1 MTDRRVQKATE
12 MKQPRQ
18 KNQAIL
24 IIEHDEGRLSTLQN
38 ILSIAGYRNLIC
50 ASNQEQVFELIR
62 PFQGRTDEIGM
73 IFLNHDLPQ
82 SDTLKFSQILTTLD
96 GHDAIPLIL
105 LADKATT
112 IDDALMAQC
121 HKANA
126 ATIIHYPSDGSN
138 LIPLVEL
145 AFALKNER
153 DERIHNEEKLVR
165 ELSERRI
172 MEARLQ
178 YLVAHDEL
186 TGLSNR
192 SGLEKTLDFAIL
204 RCNNFK
210 QHGALLDID
219 LDQFKVV
226 NDIEGHEIGDR
237 LLIEVATLI
246 RSALDNDAFIARVG
260 SNLFQVFISKTVE
273 EKALLLA
280 EKIRLTIDEF
290 DFKSGENTYNIS
302 ASIGV
307 AMLEPLESIKRP
319 SELMSRANH
328 ACYSAKTLGRN
339 RVNLFESDNDEL
351 ISLRDDAKWVPKIR
365 HALSEDLFKI
375 VFQPVVQL
383 SNGEVSH
390 YETLLR
396 MVGDSGELLSPVQF
410 IPVAERMGLIHH
422 IDLWV
427 VSHAIDYIAALP
439 KTQESICF
447 TINLSSHAL
456 QGDYLL
462 PVIKKKLES
471 TWISPSR
478 LTFEITETAAV
489 SNFNKTREMVSKI
502 RALGCRFALDDFGA
516 GFSSFNYIK
525 NFPVD
530 YLKIDGQFINN
541 LAVDH
546 ADQVLVKSMIEVA
559 HSLGKKAIA
568 EYVSNTEIL
577 RVLKEL
583 GVDYVQGYLLGKPS
597 LELLEDQ
604 HISIDGLLS
613 KPLDIEKLITQ

>member
-1 MTDRRVQKATE
+1 MIQKAIE
-12 MKQPRQ
+12 MKQSRQ
-18 KNQAIL
+18 KKQAIL
-24 IIEHDEGRLSTLQN
+24 IIEHDESRLSTLQN
-38 ILSIAGYRNLIC
+38 ILSIGGYRNLIC
-50 ASNQEQVFELIR
+50 ASNQEQVFKLIR

-82 SDTLKFSQILTTLD
+82 SDTLKFSQLLTTLD

-112 IDDALMAQC
+112 IDDTLMAQC
-121 HKANA
+121 HEANA
-126 ATIIHYPSDGSN
+126 ATIIHYPNDGSN

-145 AFALKNER
+145 AFALKSER

-226 NDIEGHEIGDR
+226 NDIEGHEVGDR

-246 RSALDNDAFIARVG
+246 RAALDNDAFIARVG

-273 EKALLLA
+273 EKALQLA

-290 DFKSGENTYNIS
+290 DFKSAGNIYNIS

-307 AMLEPLESIKRP
+307 AMLEPLEAIKRP

-383 SNGEVSH
+383 SNGQVSH

-396 MVGDSGELLSPVQF
+396 MVGDNGELLSPVQF

-439 KTQESICF
+439 KTQENICF

-462 PVIKKKLES
+462 PVVKKKLES

-530 YLKIDGQFINN
+530 YLKIDGQFISN

-604 HISIDGLLS
+604 YISIDGLLS

>member
-1 MTDRRVQKATE
+1 
-12 MKQPRQ
+12 MKSSRQ
-18 KNQAIL
+18 KEQHIV
-24 IIEHDEGRLSTLQN
+24 IIEHDEGRLSSLQN
-38 ILSIAGYRNLIC
+38 ILSASGYRHLIC
-50 ASNQEQVFELIR
+50 ASSQERVFEVIR
-62 PFQGRTDEIGM
+62 PFQGRIDEIGV
-73 IFLNHDLPQ
+73 FLLAYDLPQ
-82 SDTLKFSQILTTLD
+82 SDTLKLSQMLSTLD
-96 GHDAIPLIL
+96 GHDAIPLIF
-105 LADKATT
+105 LASSATI
-112 IDDALMAQC
+112 IDEALMAKC
-121 HKANA
+121 HAANA
-126 ATIIHYPSDGSN
+126 ATIVKYPSQVNDF
-138 LIPLVEL
+138 LPLVEL
-145 AFALKNER
+145 AFALKCER
-153 DERIHNEEKLVR
+153 DERIVNEEKLVR

-192 SGLEKTLDFAIL
+192 SGLEKALDFAIL

-226 NDIEGHEIGDR
+226 NDVEGHEVGDR
-237 LLIEVATLI
+237 LLVEIAVLI
-246 RSALDNDAFIARVG
+246 RTTLDNKAFIARVG
-260 SNLFQVFISKTVE
+260 SNLFQVFISKILKA
-273 EKALLLA
+273 KALLIA
-280 EKIRLTIDEF
+280 EKIRLIIDEF
-290 DFKSGENTYNIS
+290 DFKSGENVYNIS

-307 AMLEPLESIKRP
+307 AILEPLEGIKRP

-339 RVNLFESDNDEL
+339 RVSLFESDNDEL
-351 ISLRDDAKWVPKIR
+351 VSLRDDAKWVPKIR
-365 HALSEDLFKI
+365 YALSEDLFKL
-375 VFQPVVQL
+375 VFQPVVKL
-383 SNGEVSH
+383 SSGRVSH

-396 MVGDSGELLSPVQF
+396 MIDETGELLGPVEF

-427 VSHAIDYIAALP
+427 VSHTIDYIAALP
-439 KTQESICF
+439 KTQENICF
-447 TINLSSHAL
+447 TVNLSSHAL

-489 SNFNKTREMVSKI
+489 SNFSKTREMVSKI

-530 YLKIDGQFINN
+530 YLKIDGQFISN

-546 ADQVLVKSMIEVA
+546 SDQVLVRSMVEVA

-568 EYVSNTEIL
+568 EYVSNAEIL
-577 RVLKEL
+577 RVLKEM
-583 GVDYVQGYLLGKPS
+583 GVDYVQGYLLGKPE

-604 HISIDGLLS
+604 HISIDQLLD
-613 KPLDIEKLITQ
+613 KELDIKNLITQ

>member
-1 MTDRRVQKATE
+1 
-12 MKQPRQ
+12 MKHSKLKKQY
-18 KNQAIL
+18 IL
-24 IIEHDEGRLSTLQN
+24 VIEHDEERLSSLQN
-38 ILSIAGYRNLIC
+38 ILSVGGYRNLIC
-50 ASNQEQVFELIR
+50 ASSQDQVFELIR
-62 PFQGRTDEIGM
+62 PFQGRIDEIGA
-73 IFLNHDLPQ
+73 ILLNYELPQ
-82 SDTLKFSQILTTLD
+82 SETLKFSQILTTLD
-96 GHDAIPLIL
+96 GHDAIPLL
-105 LADKATT
+105 FLTNT
-112 IDDALMAQC
+112 STRIDDNLLEKC
-121 HKANA
+121 HAANA
-126 ATIIHYPSDGSN
+126 ATIIHHPQESSD
-138 LIPLVEL
+138 LIPLIGL
-145 AFALKNER
+145 ALALKSER
-153 DERIHNEEKLVR
+153 DDRIDNEEKLVR

-204 RCNNFK
+204 RCKNFK

-226 NDIEGHEIGDR
+226 NDIEGHEAGDR
-237 LLIEVATLI
+237 LLIEIATLI
-246 RSALDNDAFIARVG
+246 RTTLDAKAFIARVG
-260 SNLFQVFISKTVE
+260 SNLFQVFISKTSKQ
-273 EKALLLA
+273 KALELA

-290 DFKSGENTYNIS
+290 DFVSGPNVYNIS

-307 AMLEPLESIKRP
+307 ATLEPLEGIKRP
-319 SELMSRANH
+319 SELMSRAHH

-339 RVNLFESDNDEL
+339 RVNVFEGDNEDL
-351 ISLRDDAKWVPKIR
+351 ISLRNDAKWVPKIR
-365 HALSEDLFKI
+365 KALSEDAFKL
-375 VFQPVVQL
+375 VFQPVVKL

-396 MVGDSGELLSPVQF
+396 MVGDGDELLSPVQF

-439 KTQESICF
+439 KVDEDICF

-456 QGDYLL
+456 QADYLL
-462 PVIKKKLES
+462 PVIKQKLES

-489 SNFNKTREMVSKI
+489 TNFDKTREMVSKI

-530 YLKIDGQFINN
+530 YLKVDGQFIIN
-541 LAVDH
+541 LAVDQ
-546 ADQVLVKSMIEVA
+546 ADQVLVKSMIDVA

-568 EYVSNTEIL
+568 EYVSNVEIL

-583 GVDYVQGYLLGKPS
+583 GVDYVQGFLLGKPE
-597 LELLEDQ
+597 LELLSEK
-604 HISIDGLLS
+604 HIDLDKLMS
-613 KPLDIEKLITQ
+613 KPLEIEKLISM

>member
-1 MTDRRVQKATE
+1 MKEFNQKERV
-12 MKQPRQ
+12 
-18 KNQAIL
+18 IL
-24 IIEHDEGRLSTLQN
+24 IIEHDESRLSTLQN
-38 ILSIAGYRNLIC
+38 ILSIGGYRKLIC

-62 PFQGRTDEIGM
+62 PFQGRVDEIGM
-73 IFLNHDLPQ
+73 IILDHDLPQ
-82 SDTLKFSQILTTLD
+82 CDTLKLSEMLTTLD

-105 LADKATT
+105 LANPSSI
-112 IDDALMAQC
+112 IDDDLMAKC
-121 HKANA
+121 HQANA
-126 ATIIHYPSDGSN
+126 ATIIHCPTDGAQ
-138 LIPLVEL
+138 LIPLVDL
-145 AFALKNER
+145 AIALKDER
-153 DERIHNEEKLVR
+153 DERMLNEEKLVR

-192 SGLEKTLDFAIL
+192 SGLEKALDFAII

-219 LDQFKVV
+219 LDQFKVI
-226 NDIEGHEIGDR
+226 NDVEGHESGDR

-246 RSALDNDAFIARVG
+246 RATLDSEAFIARVG
-260 SNLFQVFISKTVE
+260 SNLFQVFISKAVKRT
-273 EKALLLA
+273 ALEVA

-290 DFKSGENTYNIS
+290 DFKSGANTYNIS

-307 AMLEPLESIKRP
+307 AMLEPLEFIKRP

-339 RVNLFESDNDEL
+339 RVSLFERDNDEL
-351 ISLRDDAKWVPKIR
+351 ITLRDDAKWVPKIR
-365 HALSEDLFKI
+365 HALSEDLFKL
-375 VFQPVVQL
+375 VFQPVVKL

-396 MVGDSGELLSPVQF
+396 MIDESGELLSPLQF

-427 VSHAIDYIAALP
+427 VSHAIDYIACLP
-439 KTQESICF
+439 KTQENICF

-462 PVIKKKLES
+462 PIVKKKLES

-541 LAVDH
+541 LAVDE

-568 EYVSNTEIL
+568 EYVSNVEIL
-577 RVLKEL
+577 RVLKAL

-597 LELLEDQ
+597 LDLLENQHVSIDELLA
-604 HISIDGLLS
+604 
-613 KPLDIEKLITQ
+613 KPLDIEKLITPSV

>member
-1 MTDRRVQKATE
+1 
-12 MKQPRQ
+12 MKQSRQ
-18 KNQAIL
+18 KKQAIL
-24 IIEHDEGRLSTLQN
+24 IIEHDESRLSTLQN
-38 ILSIAGYRNLIC
+38 ILSIGGYRNLIC
-50 ASNQEQVFELIR
+50 ASNQEQVFKLIR

-82 SDTLKFSQILTTLD
+82 SDTLKFSQLLTTLD

-121 HKANA
+121 HEANA
-126 ATIIHYPSDGSN
+126 ATIIHYPNDGSN

-145 AFALKNER
+145 AFALKSER

-226 NDIEGHEIGDR
+226 NDIEGHEVGDR

-246 RSALDNDAFIARVG
+246 RAALDNDAFIARVG

-273 EKALLLA
+273 EKALQLA

-290 DFKSGENTYNIS
+290 DFKSAGNIYNIS

-365 HALSEDLFKI
+365 HALSQDLFKI

-383 SNGEVSH
+383 SNGQVSH

-439 KTQESICF
+439 KTQENICF

-462 PVIKKKLES
+462 PVVKKKLES

-530 YLKIDGQFINN
+530 YLKIDGQFISN

-604 HISIDGLLS
+604 YISIDGLLS

>member
-73 IFLNHDLPQ
+73 MFLNHDLPQ

-351 ISLRDDAKWVPKIR
+351 ISLRDDTKWVPKIR

-530 YLKIDGQFINN
+530 YLKIDGQFISN

>member
-1 MTDRRVQKATE
+1 MTEQIP
-12 MKQPRQ
+12 KQ
-18 KNQAIL
+18 QAIL
-24 IIEHDEGRLSTLQN
+24 IIEDEVSRLSSLQD
-38 ILSIAGYRNLIC
+38 ILSAGGYRKLIC
-50 ASNQEQVFELIR
+50 ASSQEQAFELIR
-62 PFQGRTDEIGM
+62 PYQGKVDEIGM
-73 IFLNHDLPQ
+73 IFLSYGLPQ
-82 SDTLKFSQILTTLD
+82 SDPLKLSQVLTTLD

-105 LADKATT
+105 LADKAIT
-112 IDDALMAQC
+112 INDELMAQC

-126 ATIIHYPSDGSN
+126 ATMTHYPTEGKH
-138 LIPLVEL
+138 LMPLVEL
-145 AFALKNER
+145 AFALKSER
-153 DERIHNEEKLVR
+153 DDRIQSEEKLVR

-226 NDIEGHEIGDR
+226 NDIEGHEAGDR
-237 LLIEVATLI
+237 LLVEVATLI
-246 RSALDNDAFIARVG
+246 RSTLDNNAFIARVG
-260 SNLFQVFISKTVE
+260 SNLFQVFISKTA
-273 EKALLLA
+273 EKEAMQLA

-290 DFKSGENTYNIS
+290 DFKSGENIYNIS

-307 AMLEPLESIKRP
+307 AMLEPLKLIKRP

-351 ISLRDDAKWVPKIR
+351 ISIREDAKWVPKIR

-375 VFQPVVQL
+375 VFQPVVKL
-383 SNGEVSH
+383 SNGSVSH

-396 MVGDSGELLSPVQF
+396 MIGDEGELLRPAQF

-427 VSHAIDYIAALP
+427 VSHAIDHIAGLP
-439 KTQESICF
+439 KTQENICF

-462 PVIKKKLES
+462 PVIKQKLES

-568 EYVSNTEIL
+568 EYVSNAEIL

-604 HISIDGLLS
+604 YVSIDGLLNKS
-613 KPLDIEKLITQ
+613 LDIEKLMTH

>member
-1 MTDRRVQKATE
+1 MKEFNQKERV
-12 MKQPRQ
+12 
-18 KNQAIL
+18 IL
-24 IIEHDEGRLSTLQN
+24 IIEHDEGRLAALQN
-38 ILSIAGYRNLIC
+38 ILSIGGYRKLIC

-62 PFQGRTDEIGM
+62 PFQGRVDEIGM
-73 IFLNHDLPQ
+73 ILLDHDLPQ
-82 SDTLKFSQILTTLD
+82 CDTLKFSEMLTTLD

-105 LADKATT
+105 LASPSSI
-112 IDDALMAQC
+112 IDDDLMAKC
-121 HKANA
+121 HQANA
-126 ATIIHYPSDGSN
+126 ATIIHCPTDGAQ
-138 LIPLVEL
+138 LIPLVDL
-145 AFALKNER
+145 AIALKDER
-153 DERIHNEEKLVR
+153 DERMLNEEKLVR

-172 MEARLQ
+172 MEARLK

-192 SGLEKTLDFAIL
+192 SGLEKALDFAII

-219 LDQFKVV
+219 LDQFKVI
-226 NDIEGHEIGDR
+226 NDVEGHEAGDR

-246 RSALDNDAFIARVG
+246 RATLDSEAFIARVG
-260 SNLFQVFISKTVE
+260 SNLFQVFISKAVKRT
-273 EKALLLA
+273 ALEIA

-290 DFKSGENTYNIS
+290 DFKSGTNTYNIS

-307 AMLEPLESIKRP
+307 AMLEPLEFIKRP

-339 RVNLFESDNDEL
+339 RVSLFERDNDEL
-351 ISLRDDAKWVPKIR
+351 ITLRDDAKWVPKIR
-365 HALSEDLFKI
+365 HALSDDLFKL

-383 SNGEVSH
+383 SNGDVSH

-396 MVGDSGELLSPVQF
+396 MIDEGGELLSPVQF

-427 VSHAIDYIAALP
+427 VSHAIDYIASLP
-439 KTQESICF
+439 KTQENICF

-462 PVIKKKLES
+462 PIVKKKLES

-541 LAVDH
+541 LAVDE
-546 ADQVLVKSMIEVA
+546 ADQVLVKSMIEIA

-568 EYVSNTEIL
+568 EYVSNVEIL
-577 RVLKEL
+577 RVLKAL

-597 LELLEDQ
+597 LDLLENQHVSIDELLA
-604 HISIDGLLS
+604 
-613 KPLDIEKLITQ
+613 KPLDIEKLITPSV

>member
-1 MTDRRVQKATE
+1 
-12 MKQPRQ
+12 MKQLKQ
-18 KNQAIL
+18 KEQYIV
-24 IIEHDEGRLSTLQN
+24 IIEHDEDRLSTLQN
-38 ILSIAGYRNLIC
+38 MLSASGYRHLIC
-50 ASNQEQVFELIR
+50 ASNQEKVFEIIR
-62 PFQGRTDEIGM
+62 PFQGKIDQIGV
-73 IFLNHDLPQ
+73 ILLAHDLPQ
-82 SDTLKFSQILTTLD
+82 SDTLKLSQMLTTLD

-105 LADKATT
+105 MADRATK
-112 IDDALMAQC
+112 IDEVLMTKC
-121 HKANA
+121 HEANA
-126 ATIIHYPSDGSN
+126 ATIVQYPDKGN
-138 LIPLVEL
+138 DLLPLVDL

-153 DERIHNEEKLVR
+153 DDRIENEEKLIR

-192 SGLEKTLDFAIL
+192 SGLEKALDFAIL

-226 NDIEGHEIGDR
+226 NDVEGHEAGDR
-237 LLIEVATLI
+237 LLIEIAVLI
-246 RSALDNDAFIARVG
+246 RSVLNIEAFIARVG
-260 SNLFQVFISKTVE
+260 SNLFQVFMSKTVQ
-273 EKALLLA
+273 EKALDMA

-290 DFKSGENTYNIS
+290 DFKSGGNIYNIS

-307 AMLEPLESIKRP
+307 AMLEPIEAIKRP

-339 RVNLFESDNDEL
+339 RVSLFESDNDEL

-365 HALSEDLFKI
+365 HALSEDLFKL
-375 VFQPVVQL
+375 VFQPVVKL
-383 SNGEVSH
+383 SNGQVSH

-396 MVGDSGELLSPVQF
+396 MVGDAGELLSPVQF

-439 KTQESICF
+439 KTQENICF

-489 SNFNKTREMVSKI
+489 SNFSKTREMVSKI

-568 EYVSNTEIL
+568 EYVSNAEIL

-604 HISIDGLLS
+604 YISIDELLGKS
-613 KPLDIEKLITQ
+613 LDIEKLITQ

>member
-1 MTDRRVQKATE
+1 
-12 MKQPRQ
+12 MKPLRQ
-18 KNQAIL
+18 KEQNIV
-24 IIEHDEGRLSTLQN
+24 IIEHDEERLSRLQN
-38 ILSIAGYRNLIC
+38 ILSASGYRHLIC
-50 ASNQEQVFELIR
+50 ASSHEKVFEVIR
-62 PFQGRTDEIGM
+62 PFQGRVDEIGV
-73 IFLNHDLPQ
+73 IFLAYDLPQ
-82 SDTLKFSQILTTLD
+82 SDTLKLSQMLTTLD
-96 GHDAIPLIL
+96 GHDAIPLIF
-105 LADKATT
+105 LASSATK
-112 IDDALMAQC
+112 IDEALMTKC
-121 HKANA
+121 HEANA
-126 ATIIHYPSDGSN
+126 ATIVYYPNKGIDEGN
-138 LIPLVEL
+138 DFLPLVEL
-145 AFALKNER
+145 AFALKSER
-153 DERIHNEEKLVR
+153 DERIENEEKLVR

-192 SGLEKTLDFAIL
+192 SGLEKALDFAIL

-226 NDIEGHEIGDR
+226 NDVEGHEAGDR
-237 LLIEVATLI
+237 LLIEVAVLI
-246 RSALDNDAFIARVG
+246 RGTLDNEAFIARVG

-273 EKALLLA
+273 AKALLIA

-290 DFKSGENTYNIS
+290 DFKSGENIYNIS

-307 AMLEPLESIKRP
+307 AILEPLEGIKRP

-339 RVNLFESDNDEL
+339 RVSLFESDNDEL
-351 ISLRDDAKWVPKIR
+351 VCLRDDAKWVPKIR
-365 HALSEDLFKI
+365 HALSEDLFKL
-375 VFQPVVQL
+375 VFQPVVKL
-383 SNGEVSH
+383 SSGEVSH
-390 YETLLR
+390 YEILLR
-396 MVGDSGELLSPVQF
+396 MIDDTEELLSPVDF

-439 KTQESICF
+439 KTQENICF
-447 TINLSSHAL
+447 TVNLSSHAL

-489 SNFNKTREMVSKI
+489 SNFSKTREMVSKI

-530 YLKIDGQFINN
+530 YLKIDGQFISN
-541 LAVDH
+541 LAVDYS
-546 ADQVLVKSMIEVA
+546 DQVLVKSMVEVA

-568 EYVSNTEIL
+568 EYVSNAEIL
-577 RVLKEL
+577 RVLKEI
-583 GVDYVQGYLLGKPS
+583 GVDYVQGYLLGKPE

-604 HISIDGLLS
+604 HLSIDQLLG
-613 KPLDIEKLITQ
+613 KTLDIKKLIAQ

>member
-1 MTDRRVQKATE
+1 
-12 MKQPRQ
+12 MKQSRQ
-18 KNQAIL
+18 KKQAIL
-24 IIEHDEGRLSTLQN
+24 IIEHDESRLSTLQN
-38 ILSIAGYRNLIC
+38 ILSIGGYRNLIC
-50 ASNQEQVFELIR
+50 ASNQEQVFKLIR

-82 SDTLKFSQILTTLD
+82 SDTLKFSQLLTTLD

-121 HKANA
+121 HEANA
-126 ATIIHYPSDGSN
+126 ATIIHYPNDGSN

-145 AFALKNER
+145 AFALKSER

-226 NDIEGHEIGDR
+226 NDIEGHEVGDR

-273 EKALLLA
+273 EKALQLA

-290 DFKSGENTYNIS
+290 DFKSAGNIYNIS

-365 HALSEDLFKI
+365 HALSQDLFKI

-383 SNGEVSH
+383 SNGQVSH

-439 KTQESICF
+439 KTQENICF

-530 YLKIDGQFINN
+530 YLKIDGQFISN

-604 HISIDGLLS
+604 YISIDGLLS